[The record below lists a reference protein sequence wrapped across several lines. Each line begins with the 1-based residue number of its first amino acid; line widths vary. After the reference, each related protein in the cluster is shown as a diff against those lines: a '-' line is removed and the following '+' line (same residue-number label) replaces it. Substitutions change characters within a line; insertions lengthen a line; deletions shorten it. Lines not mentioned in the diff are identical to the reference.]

1 MNFTHLAAFQAVVET
16 GSVTAA
22 AERLHVSQPA
32 LTREIRALEERLGVP
47 LFDRLPRGMQPTEAG
62 RLLAGYGAQIFKL
75 AEAAETAVAEL
86 AGLRRGHLAIA
97 ASRTTGAYVLPAILD
112 EFRRRHPE
120 VSLALSVSNT
130 GQVQDEVRALEA
142 QLGLIEGPHDAEAF
156 DALPLGEDEIVA
168 VAGAKHVLAQRRSLT
183 AAEVGDGELVMR
195 EPGSGTREVV
205 ARAYASLGL
214 TLAPQLS
221 IGSPDAIKRLLR
233 LGHAVSW
240 VSRRSVA
247 EELAAGVLV
256 ELPVRDLRVVRG
268 LTMIWHRGHAP
279 SPSAQAFRALAAALA
294 RQAAY
299 PSDS

>member
-22 AERLHVSQPA
+22 AQRLHVSQPA
-32 LTREIRALEERLGVP
+32 LTREIRALEERLGVA
-47 LFDRLPRGMQPTEAG
+47 LFDRLPRGMSPTEAG

-75 AEAAETAVAEL
+75 AEAAETAVEEL
-86 AGLRRGHLAIA
+86 AGLRRGHLALA

-112 EFRRRHPE
+112 EFRRRHPD

-130 GQVQDEVRALEA
+130 DQVQAEVRSMEA
-142 QLGLIEGPHDAEAF
+142 QLGLIEGPHDTDTFE
-156 DALPLGEDEIVA
+156 ALPLGEDEIVA
-168 VAGAKHVLAQRRSLT
+168 VAGATHPLARRRALT
-183 AAEVGDGELVMR
+183 AAALGEAELVMR

-214 TLAPQLS
+214 TLSPRLS

-240 VSRRSVA
+240 VSRRSVE
-247 EELAAGVLV
+247 EELAAKVLV
-256 ELPVRDLRVVRG
+256 VLPVRDLRIVRE
-268 LTMIWHRGHAP
+268 LTMIWHRDRTP
-279 SPSAQAFRALAAALA
+279 SPSALAFRALAQAIALG
-294 RQAAY
+294 
-299 PSDS
+299 